1 MWRWLHFCV
10 FAMGTYVRD
19 IIGNAE
25 PTTVQSG
32 PTPWTLPT
40 FPSTQQSHPLPHPS
54 YYIDYS
60 TNATSSSSG
69 KLIPRYIWIAVKN
82 ATDVLNY
89 QIPELFKRN
98 LLWNAYVAGNA
109 EKDRF
114 MNEQFNGTSLLW
126 AYNMISPWAGA
137 AKADIWRYSSLLFSL
152 IFRLQLLLCLQE
164 SLCIVVLCALSN
176 DYQLM

>member
-1 MWRWLHFCV
+1 MLPV
-10 FAMGTYVRD
+10 FPPARQPHAV
-19 IIGNAE
+19 
-25 PTTVQSG
+25 
-32 PTPWTLPT
+32 
-40 FPSTQQSHPLPHPS
+40 PLAS
-54 YYIDYS
+54 YYVDYS
-60 TNATSSSSG
+60 TNATSGSSG

-98 LLWNAYVAGNA
+98 SLWKAHVAGNL

-137 AKADIWRYSSLLFSL
+137 AKADIWR
-152 IFRLQLLLCLQE
+152 
-164 SLCIVVLCALSN
+164 
-176 DYQLM
+176 